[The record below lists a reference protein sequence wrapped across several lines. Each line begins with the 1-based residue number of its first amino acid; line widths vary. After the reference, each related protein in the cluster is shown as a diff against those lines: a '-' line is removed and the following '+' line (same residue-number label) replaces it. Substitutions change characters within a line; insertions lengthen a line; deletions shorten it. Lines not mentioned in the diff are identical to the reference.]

1 MVQLS
6 HPYMTTGKTIPLT
19 RWTFVE
25 KVMTLLINTLS
36 TLVIAF
42 LLRSKGL
49 LISWLQ
55 SQSSVTLE
63 PKKIFCYC
71 FHGFPTYMPWRDGTR
86 CHDLIF
92 MNAEFLA
99 KIFTLLFQ
107 FNKRHFSSSLS
118 AIRVVSSAYLRLLV
132 FLPTILLPACSSF
145 SPVFFMMYSAYK
157 LNKQGNN
164 TQPWCTRFSI
174 FPEKHLLLI
183 YWVCQSLWLC
193 GSQQTVENSER
204 DGNTTTPDLPLE

>member
-1 MVQLS
+1 MSLLS
-6 HPYMTTGKTIPLT
+6 NM
-19 RWTFVE
+19 
-25 KVMTLLINTLS
+25 LS
-36 TLVIAF
+36 RFAIAF

-204 DGNTTTPDLPLE
+204 DGNTTTPDRPLE